1 MDLFSTYT
9 QDEQVFLQSAYDV
22 ITRLEKWNV
31 IQSNPPGQ
39 GGYLFTNNT
48 EIETIMNAIADEYQ
62 FHSGTSLAW
71 TMRIMQQIA
80 SLSDQTSSPDQ
91 NS

>member
-9 QDEQVFLQSAYDV
+9 KDEQDLLQSAYDV

-31 IQSNPPGQ
+31 IRSNPPGQ

-48 EIETIMNAIADEYQ
+48 EIESIMNAIADEYQ
-62 FHSGTSLAW
+62 FHSGASLAW

-80 SLSDQTSSPDQ
+80 LSMDQ